1 MVERIDDMPAGTVGF
16 RAAGKLSKADYREVM
31 EPALREAAEAGE
43 IRMLFRLTDFDGLE
57 PGAWFED
64 LKTGL
69 GLGVGHHA
77 AWKRSAIVTD
87 VEWIAKAFRFFAWM
101 TPGEV
106 EVYGLD
112 QEAEAKS
119 WVAAA

>member
-1 MVERIDDMPAGTVGF
+1 MVERIEDMPAGTVGF
-16 RAAGKLSKADYREVM
+16 RADGKLSRDDYREVL
-31 EPALREAAEAGE
+31 EPVLREAAEAGE
-43 IRMLFRLTDFDGLE
+43 IRMLFRLTDFHGLE

-69 GLGVGHHA
+69 GLGVGHHS

-87 VEWIAKAFRFFAWM
+87 VEWIGKAFKLFAWM

-106 EVYGLD
+106 MVFGLG
-112 QEAEAKS
+112 EIERAKS
-119 WVAAA
+119 WVAA

>member
-1 MVERIDDMPAGTVGF
+1 MVERIEDMPAGTIGF
-16 RAAGKLSKADYREVM
+16 RAAGKLSRDDYTQVM

-43 IRMLFRLTDFDGLE
+43 IRMLFQLTDFDGLE
-57 PGAWFED
+57 PAAWFED

-69 GLGVGHHA
+69 GLGIGHHS

-87 VEWIAKAFRFFAWM
+87 VEWVGKAFKLFAWM

-112 QEAEAKS
+112 HLEAAKA
-119 WVAAA
+119 WVAA